1 MQRIFFGKMDRGQL
15 TCTGIESGYFW
26 NTRYPH
32 TRGMIPML
40 LTDVACRAAKPD
52 PSGKPRKIPDGGG
65 LLLFVSP
72 SGGKLWRLRYRFDGK
87 ERLLSFGPYPDVKLA
102 DARALRDKAK
112 RALAEG
118 RDPGANAKAAMTA
131 PVGDTF
137 EAVARQ
143 WIKAQM
149 TTWTPAHS
157 ARILSR
163 FERDVFPKVG
173 ATAVAEIT
181 APQILAMLRPV
192 EDRAPDVAGRV
203 RMTCGAI
210 MRYAVATGRA
220 SRDPAADLR
229 GTLKPTPRVKH
240 MARIEAGELAS
251 FMRKL
256 ARYDGE
262 PQTRFAIE
270 FVVHTF
276 VRANEL
282 RFGRWSE
289 IDGDV
294 WRIPGSRMKM
304 GRDHIVPLTPQ
315 SLALLVKLKAI
326 AGDSE
331 WLVPGG
337 RTGKPISENTC
348 LFGLYRM
355 GYHGRATIHGFRGL
369 ASTVL
374 NESGLWS
381 ADAIEKQLA
390 HEPRDK
396 VRGAYNAAQL
406 IPERK
411 RMLQWWSDYIEA
423 AARKSPTDLRAPRS
437 LKICVAAH
445 RCVAT
450 AE

>member
-1 MQRIFFGKMDRGQL
+1 M
-15 TCTGIESGYFW
+15 
-26 NTRYPH
+26 P
-32 TRGMIPML
+32 

-72 SGGKLWRLRYRFDGK
+72 SGGKLWRMRYRFGGK
-87 ERLLSFGPYPDVKLA
+87 EKLLSFGAYPEVKLA

-118 RDPGANAKAAMTA
+118 RDPGANAKAALTA
-131 PVGDTF
+131 PAGDTF
-137 EAVARQ
+137 EAVARE
-143 WIKAQM
+143 WIKAQS

-157 ARILSR
+157 ARLLSR
-163 FERDVFPKVG
+163 FERDAFPAIG
-173 ATAVAEIT
+173 ATAVAELT

-192 EDRAPDVAGRV
+192 ENRAPDVAGRI
-203 RMTCGAI
+203 RMTTGAI

-220 SRDPAADLR
+220 SRDPASDLR
-229 GTLKPTPRVKH
+229 GALKPTPRVRY

-251 FMRKL
+251 FLKKL

-262 PQTRFAIE
+262 PQTRYAIE
-270 FVVHTF
+270 FVMHTF
-276 VRANEL
+276 VRTNEL
-282 RFGRWSE
+282 RFGKWSE

-304 GRDHIVPLTPQ
+304 GRDHIVPLTLK
-315 SLALLVKLKAI
+315 SLALLAKLKEI

-331 WLVPGG
+331 WIVPGG
-337 RTGKPISENTC
+337 RTGKPLSENTM

-374 NESGLWS
+374 NESGLFS
-381 ADAIEKQLA
+381 VDAIEKQLA
-390 HEPRDK
+390 HEPTNK
-396 VRGAYNAAQL
+396 VRSAYNAVQL
-406 IPERK
+406 LPERK
-411 RMLQWWSDYIEA
+411 RMLVWWSNYIEA
-423 AARKSPTDLRAPRS
+423 AGKKSPTDLTD
-437 LKICVAAH
+437 LLI
-445 RCVAT
+445 
-450 AE
+450 